1 MPEEI
6 RERAP
11 LVLRAVPAHAA
22 DRHGTVI
29 DNGVIIRLRSA
40 ASIASAGRRDA
51 IDARTCASRASG
63 CAPLHAV
70 DAARR

>member
-6 RERAP
+6 RAKAP

-29 DNGVIIRLRSA
+29 DNGVIIR
-40 ASIASAGRRDA
+40 
-51 IDARTCASRASG
+51 RAKHV
-63 CAPLHAV
+63 AKLIKLPETNYFKIFLLIFFNK
-70 DAARR
+70 